1 MQTSQFFSK
10 ILLFGEYGII
20 KSSKGLSIPYD
31 SYSGFLSILDQG
43 TNENK
48 VSHNNLSAFSEY
60 LKKINNEILDFDWEK
75 LENDLANKLFF
86 DSNIPKG
93 YGVGSSGA
101 IVAAFYDRYILSKKK
116 FNKILNNENLIY
128 LKNIFGRMESF
139 FHGKSSGLDPLNS
152 YLNSPILIKSED
164 QIETTKI
171 PTKKSSDE
179 NVIFLLDTGFN
190 CETEPMVSLFM
201 DKMQNKEF
209 SKIFNNEFIVSS
221 NKCIEYFLK
230 GEIDLFFINLKKLS
244 SITIKYFKPM
254 IPEKFHELWNEGIKT
269 NDFYFKL
276 CGSGGGGYILG
287 FSKDQDKTKRLMKN
301 NSIEVVS
308 HF

>member
-20 KSSKGLSIPYD
+20 KSSKGLSIPYY
-31 SYSGFLSILDQG
+31 SYSGFLSIEDQG
-43 TNENK
+43 SNEKK
-48 VSHNNLSAFSEY
+48 VSHNNLLAFSEY
-60 LKKINNEILDFDWEK
+60 LKKINYEISDFDWEK
-75 LENDLANKLFF
+75 LENDLTNKLFF

-101 IVAAFYDRYILSKKK
+101 IVAAFYDRYVLSRKE
-116 FNKILNNENLIY
+116 FNKTLNNEILIY
-128 LKNIFGRMESF
+128 LKNLFGRMESF

-152 YLNSPILIKSED
+152 YLNLPILIKSAD
-164 QIETTKI
+164 QIETTKFPI
-171 PTKKSSDE
+171 KKSFNE
-179 NVIFLLDTGFN
+179 NVIFLLDTGFS

-201 DKMQNKEF
+201 DKMRNKAF
-209 SKIFNNEFIVSS
+209 SKIFNEEFIVYS
-221 NKCIEYFLK
+221 NKCIKNFLK
-230 GEIDLFFINLKKLS
+230 GEINLFFINLKNLS

-254 IPEKFHELWNEGIKT
+254 IPEKFHELWYEGIKT

-287 FSKDQDKTKRLMKN
+287 FSKDFDKTKRLMKN
-301 NSIEVVS
+301 YYIEVVS

>member
-1 MQTSQFFSK
+1 MQSSQFFSK

-48 VSHNNLSAFSEY
+48 VSHNNLLVFSEY

-75 LENDLANKLFF
+75 LENDLINKLFF
-86 DSNIPKG
+86 DSNIPNG

-101 IVAAFYDRYILSKKK
+101 IVAAFYDRYVLSKKK
-116 FNKILNNENLIY
+116 FNKTLNNENLIY

-152 YLNSPILIKSED
+152 YLNLPILIKSAN

-171 PTKKSSDE
+171 PIKKSSDG

-201 DKMQNKEF
+201 DKMRNKEF
-209 SKIFNNEFIVSS
+209 SQIFNKKFIAYS
-221 NKCIEYFLK
+221 NKCIENFLN
-230 GEIDLFFINLKKLS
+230 GEINLFFIDLKKLS
-244 SITIKYFKPM
+244 SITFKYFKPM
-254 IPEKFHELWNEGIKT
+254 IPKKLHELWYEGIKT

-287 FSKDQDKTKRLMKN
+287 FSKDFDKTKRLMKN
-301 NSIEVVS
+301 NPIEVVS